1 MGKIII
7 DSNGLQA
14 NAKSL
19 ANNADVYDAEL
30 AKIHSAVEELKPY
43 WTDAAG
49 EEFFNLFEQKYAII
63 DGMGQAIRDLGIAV
77 EKTNNTM
84 NNAIDESMSAFN

>member
-1 MGKIII
+1 MGKIIM
-7 DSNGLQA
+7 DSNGLVA

-19 ANNADVYDAEL
+19 ANNADTYDSEL
-30 AKIHSAVEELKPY
+30 AKIKSAVEELKPY

-49 EEFFNLFEQKYAII
+49 HEFFQLFEEKYAVV

-77 EKTNNTM
+77 EKTNTTM
-84 NNAIDESMSAFN
+84 NNAIDESMSAFK

>member
-1 MGKIII
+1 MGKIIV

-19 ANNADVYDAEL
+19 ANNADLYDTEL
-30 AKIHSAVEELKPY
+30 AKIKAAVEELKPY

-49 EEFFNLFEQKYAII
+49 VEFFNLFEQKYAII

-77 EKTNNTM
+77 EKTNNSISS
-84 NNAIDESMSAFN
+84 AIDQSMSAFN

>member
-19 ANNADVYDAEL
+19 ANNADLYDSEL
-30 AKIHSAVEELKPY
+30 AKIKSAVDELKPY

-77 EKTNNTM
+77 EKTNNAM
-84 NNAIDESMSAFN
+84 NNAIDESMSEFN